1 MKASELRIGNW
12 LNDGFFDF
20 QVEVQDILIIS
31 DMPEGLNIKPI
42 PLTEEWLMKFGFIQE
57 HCCNGKYER
66 WNKDCVYIEKINHV
80 FHHDFI
86 SIGAIHQL
94 QNLYFALTGE
104 ELQLNLQRR

>member
-1 MKASELRIGNW
+1 MKAQELRIGNFVY
-12 LNDGFFDF
+12 DGYQHFKITPT
-20 QVEVQDILIIS
+20 DILIIS
-31 DMPEGLNIKPI
+31 DNHNGLMIQPI
-42 PLTEEWLMKFGFIQE
+42 PLTEEWLVKFGFIQV

-66 WNKDCVYIEKINHV
+66 WSKDCVYIEKINHV

-104 ELQLNLQRR
+104 ELKMK